1 MKSTNLQSGQSYVGV
16 IFDYEFKTPSRLCP
30 ERFESQNKAF
40 LSQVD
45 EMYFK
50 LGNQILVSKEFPND
64 LIGTGVQF
72 KSLIKRFPMF
82 APEAGVIKIKSAP
95 LVSFKI
101 EADMTRI
108 INDNL
113 L

>member
-1 MKSTNLQSGQSYVGV
+1 MKTANLQSGQSYVGI
-16 IFDYEFKTPSRLCP
+16 IFDYEFKSPSRLCP
-30 ERFESQNKAF
+30 AKFESQNWAF

-45 EMYFK
+45 EMYLK
-50 LGNQILVSKEFPND
+50 LGDQILVSKEFSND
-64 LIGTGVQF
+64 LIGTAVQF
-72 KSLIKRFPMF
+72 KNMIKRFPMF
-82 APEAGVIKIKSAP
+82 APEAGVIKIKSAT
-95 LVSFKI
+95 LMSFKI